1 MGCDIH
7 LVVERRNGDGRWQ
20 RVLPPPEAY
29 DPWLKEMAEKEPND
43 RYYSDRVKYVWYNDR
58 NYNLFAILAD
68 VRNGFDFKPIAQP
81 RGLPDDLSEEVNAL
95 ANPSDDD
102 DDSNDIW
109 LGDHSHSWLTVRE
122 LLDYDWEQA
131 TMEGGWVDP
140 WNFELWRQR
149 GEGKPDAWCGGV
161 SGGSIEHISPRE
173 MAHKI
178 DSGDIQWEG
187 PETTTGSW
195 DGRKYSDSLSRSMKT
210 WGLPKGSVGA
220 AIAEGR
226 HYYCYVEWKMTYRDA
241 AGRFHEQVLPVLRGL
256 GDPDDVRIVF
266 GFDS

>member
-7 LVVERRNGDGRWQ
+7 LVVERRNGNGQWE

-29 DPWLKEMAEKEPND
+29 DPWLKEQAEKKAGKD
-43 RYYSDRVKYVWYNDR
+43 SYYSNRVRYVWYGDR

-68 VRNGFDFKPIAQP
+68 VRNDFDFKPIAGP
-81 RGLPDDLSEEVNAL
+81 RGLPDDLSAEVVKL
-95 ANPSDDD
+95 TDPSDD
-102 DDSNDIW
+102 DDSNDVW
-109 LGDHSHSWLTVRE
+109 LGDHSHSCLTVQE
-122 LLDYDWEQA
+122 LLDYNWDQE

-149 GEGKPDAWCGGV
+149 GQSRPDAWCKGV
-161 SGGSIEHISPRE
+161 SGQGIEHISARE

-178 DSGDIQWEG
+178 DEGDIQWEG
-187 PETTTGSW
+187 PEPAKGSW

-226 HYYCYVEWKMTYRDA
+226 HYYCYVEWKMPYRDA
-241 AGRFHEQVLPVLRGL
+241 AGRFYEQILPELRKL
-256 GDPDDVRIVF
+256 GDPKDVRIVF